1 MNKKFSSSNIQNNE
15 SKLNNNE
22 NDYKTLITRLKE
34 IISIIALLEE
44 KTFN

>member
-1 MNKKFSSSNIQNNE
+1 MNKKFSSNNIQNNE